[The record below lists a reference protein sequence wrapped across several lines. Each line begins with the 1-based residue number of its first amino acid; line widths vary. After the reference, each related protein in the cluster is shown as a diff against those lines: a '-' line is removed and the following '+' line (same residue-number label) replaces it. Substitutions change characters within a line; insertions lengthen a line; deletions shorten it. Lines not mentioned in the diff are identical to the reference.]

1 MQQIHKIIW
10 KIHLWLGFSC
20 GVIAS
25 FSGLTGSLYVWQ
37 PEITSMLNPKLLKV
51 EDFSKIKEKTILNSA
66 YFLAAQNEGEVNKVF
81 LPYREQQ
88 TISINYKNGK
98 TLYYHPK
105 TRVFLGEKSMSIQ
118 FFETLLKLHRTL
130 GIPTIGKYIIGTSA
144 LLFCFFLLTTGFYMW
159 WKTYKN
165 NLSKGFTMK
174 WKPKKKRFHF
184 NLHKVFGIYFLLP
197 LMIIAFTGGYFT
209 YHKTYKS
216 ALSIFNSSDKVIMN
230 EEEKQEKIFSLEEA
244 MLQTD
249 GEYALRA
256 IYYPKDSLGVY
267 KLRYIKDR
275 FIKAGFR
282 RTKEMELNLQGEL
295 RTLSSFDFDPNN
307 NRIAAQFYPIHI
319 GEIAGVLG
327 RILVFISGLV
337 PLVLLI
343 TGFKVYSSKTKR
355 LRKTVN

>member
-10 KIHLWLGFSC
+10 KIHLWLGLSC

-25 FSGLTGSLYVWQ
+25 FSGLTGALYVWQ
-37 PEITSMLNPKLLKV
+37 PEITSLLNPKLLKV
-51 EDFSKIKEKTILNSA
+51 ENFSKINEKTILSSA
-66 YFLAAQNEGEVNKVF
+66 YFLATQNEGEVSKVF

-88 TISINYKNGK
+88 TISINYKDRK
-98 TLYYHPK
+98 TLYYHPE

-130 GIPTIGKYIIGTSA
+130 GIPTIGKYIMGTST

-159 WKTYKN
+159 WKAYKN

-174 WKPKKKRFHF
+174 WKPKKKRFYF
-184 NLHKVFGIYFLLP
+184 NLHKIFGIYFLLP
-197 LMIIAFTGGYFT
+197 LLVIALTGGYFT
-209 YHKTYKS
+209 YYKTYKS
-216 ALSIFNSSDKVIMN
+216 ALSIFNNSDKIVLD
-230 EEEKQEKIFSLEEA
+230 EEAKQEKIFSLEEA
-244 MLQTD
+244 ILQTD
-249 GEYALRA
+249 GKYALRA

-275 FIKAGFR
+275 FIEAGFR
-282 RTKEMELNLQGEL
+282 KTKEMELNPQGKL
-295 RTLSSFDFDPNN
+295 RTLSSFDFDSNN

-319 GEIAGVLG
+319 GEIAGILG
-327 RILVFISGLV
+327 RFLVFFSGLV

-343 TGFKVYSSKTKR
+343 TGFKVYSAKRKR
-355 LRKTVN
+355 LKK

>member
-1 MQQIHKIIW
+1 MK
-10 KIHLWLGFSC
+10 K
-20 GVIAS
+20 
-25 FSGLTGSLYVWQ
+25 
-37 PEITSMLNPKLLKV
+37 
-51 EDFSKIKEKTILNSA
+51 
-66 YFLAAQNEGEVNKVF
+66 QN
-81 LPYREQQ
+81 
-88 TISINYKNGK
+88 
-98 TLYYHPK
+98 
-105 TRVFLGEKSMSIQ
+105 
-118 FFETLLKLHRTL
+118 
-130 GIPTIGKYIIGTSA
+130 
-144 LLFCFFLLTTGFYMW
+144 
-159 WKTYKN
+159 
-165 NLSKGFTMK
+165 
-174 WKPKKKRFHF
+174 KK
-184 NLHKVFGIYFLLP
+184 
-197 LMIIAFTGGYFT
+197 
-209 YHKTYKS
+209 
-216 ALSIFNSSDKVIMN
+216 
-230 EEEKQEKIFSLEEA
+230 EKIFLLEEA

-282 RTKEMELNLQGEL
+282 RTKEMELNQHGEL

>member
-10 KIHLWLGFSC
+10 KIHLWLGLSC

-25 FSGLTGSLYVWQ
+25 FSGLTGALYVWQ
-37 PEITSMLNPKLLKV
+37 PEITSLLNPKLLKV
-51 EDFSKIKEKTILNSA
+51 EDFSKINEKTILSSA
-66 YFLAAQNEGEVNKVF
+66 YFLATQNKGKVNKVF

-105 TRVFLGEKSMSIQ
+105 TRVLLGEKSVSIQ

-130 GIPTIGKYIIGTSA
+130 GMPTIGKYVIGTSA

-159 WKTYKN
+159 WKIYKN

-174 WKPKKKRFHF
+174 WKPKKKRFYF
-184 NLHKVFGIYFLLP
+184 NLHKVFGVYFLLP
-197 LMIIAFTGGYFT
+197 LLVIAFTGGYFT

-216 ALSIFNSSDKVIMN
+216 VLSIFNSSDKVIMN
-230 EEEKQEKIFSLEEA
+230 EEIKQEKVFSLEEA
-244 MLQTD
+244 VLQTD
-249 GEYALRA
+249 GKYALRA
-256 IYYPKDSLGVY
+256 IYYPKNSLGVY

-282 RTKEMELNLQGEL
+282 RTKEMELNQQGKL
-295 RTLSSFDFDPNN
+295 RILSSFDFDANN
-307 NRIAAQFYPIHI
+307 NRIAAQFYPVHI
-319 GEIAGVLG
+319 GEIGGILG
-327 RILVFISGLV
+327 RVLVFVSGLV

-343 TGFKVYSSKTKR
+343 TGFKVYNLKR
-355 LRKTVN
+355 KKLKRQLN